1 MKQLHLLIVLILALV
16 LPACSSGNGNPV
28 APPSGSN
35 TDSTAPM
42 DEFVPQE
49 ASDVLY
55 SASRETSAYKAFGI
69 YHVMIDSATLTGE
82 IIPARNAQAIGD
94 TFDAD
99 LTQFLILSPCYNCL
113 RINGIVFLGDNQ
125 IQVGFSVKHPFP
137 NLNDRPD
144 LHGFD
149 VRGIVIANGNYNFPL
164 TMVEQSDGETL
175 KARANVSLISNPD
188 GYTSH
193 FDSLATDTNYFDPPR
208 DYNANINPYKRYFV
222 DATSGAFDPQSP
234 SGHNVMHTG
243 ATWDNTNYIFNSDPT
258 EPVLDFAFVVDCAY
272 GHSAT
277 WENRPTPYYFL
288 PEYNRKEAWKVDY
301 TIVSNDLQ
309 SGDTGSSAQ
318 IQVQVCDWQAGLTA
332 DPDYPNPDNMG
343 GISADSDVA
352 SVSAEIS
359 NVSGL
364 VEETS
369 PASGSGTDAD
379 PYIFNLTVT
388 NTEGVA
394 AGYYYGIIA
403 VRDDL
408 QGQQGPMGIP
418 ENPNG
423 FPFEGPEITDYST
436 YQVFLIRVAGSPPEI
451 TPITFTVEMDEGEVQ
466 LFDNTVNEPD
476 GDEVTYQWD
485 QISPASPL
493 GSFDD
498 AAACDTN
505 WQAPPLSDVPAAGVP
520 FILRFGATDADGSD
534 AIYLDVT
541 VFENNS
547 PPVCDGID
555 TDPFHGVF
563 ALPDTIDFDI
573 NAHDPD
579 GDELSYAWDV
589 DWDGDLLNFQQNFTG
604 SSIVDFFWEDNGFYD
619 VGCKITENRTNPL
632 KSYCSRTIIQE
643 GLMGDIKVDNSPA
656 TNPGY
661 FNQDVLMLRNA
672 EGRPVYHV
680 VWECVS
686 DDMIYYCN
694 NADDPMVFSNY
705 QIITEGPDPGYTMY
719 PKLAG
724 NGNTVHVAWIES
736 DQSIPTTSYSVMIN
750 SSLNGGLSF
759 GSLGGERAIITC
771 FSPDSISYL
780 DICAG
785 LEAQKF
791 YVIHQPKLGGNYSCY
806 LRVSNNDGEA
816 WNTPH
821 PGTGQFRDVV
831 DSTWAFDCEI
841 AVSAAGVIHTFWKDS
856 RNPPADTHFYYDWS
870 DDGGVNWNADIQ
882 ISTSSNAQYG
892 AMAVC
897 DNADAIFA
905 WTDNSTDFTY
915 TRKAIY
921 GSPMAL
927 GPTVLVYS
935 VGATGNY
942 YSVNI
947 HVSPSGKTVILPITC
962 RESSNYQQLY
972 FVSNDYGYS
981 FTYNYPKNF
990 GSLQI
995 GGADGDCAFYEDPD
1009 RIELFTSRVDYTTGV
1024 APNSHIYGSY
1034 LYIAERF

>member
-1 MKQLHLLIVLILALV
+1 MKQLNLFIALIFMFTIS
-16 LPACSSGNGNPV
+16 ACSGHTDNPV
-28 APPSGSN
+28 TSPPDSIAPAN
-35 TDSTAPM
+35 
-42 DEFVPQE
+42 EFVPQDS
-49 ASDVLY
+49 SDVLY
-55 SASRETSAYKAFGI
+55 SSASRETFAYKAFGI
-69 YHVMIDSATLTGE
+69 YHVRIDTVNLTAE
-82 IIPARNAQAIGD
+82 IIPARNAQVIGD

-113 RINGIVFLGDNQ
+113 KINGIAFLGDNQ

-137 NLNDRPD
+137 NINDRPD

-149 VRGIVIANGNYNFPL
+149 VHGIVIANGNYNFPL

-175 KARANVSLISNPD
+175 KARANISLVANPD

-193 FDSLATDTNYFDPPR
+193 FDSLAADTNYFDPPR

-222 DATSGAFDPQSP
+222 DGTTGDFDPYSP
-234 SGHNVMHTG
+234 SGYNVMHTG
-243 ATWDNTNYIFNSDPT
+243 ATWNNKNYIFNSDPT

-277 WENRPTPYYFL
+277 YKNRPNPYYFL

-364 VEETS
+364 VEETL

-379 PYIFNLTVT
+379 PYIFNLTVA
-388 NTEGVA
+388 NDEGVA

-436 YQVFLIRVAGSPPEI
+436 YQVFQIRVAGSPPEI
-451 TPITFTVEMDEGEVQ
+451 MPLMYITEMDEGEV
-466 LFDNTVNEPD
+466 LTFDNTVNEPD
-476 GDEVTYQWD
+476 GDDVTYQWD
-485 QISPASPL
+485 QISPVSPL

-505 WQAPPLSDVPAAGVP
+505 WQAPPLTDVPIEGVP
-520 FILRFGATDADGSD
+520 FVLRFSATDVDGADV
-534 AIYLDVT
+534 IYPNIT
-541 VFENNS
+541 VFESNS
-547 PPVCDGID
+547 PPDCDGIV
-555 TDPFHGVF
+555 TDPYHGVF
-563 ALPDTIDFDI
+563 RTPDNINFSI

-579 GDELSYAWDV
+579 GDELSYAWDMN
-589 DWDGDLLNFQQNFTG
+589 WDGDPLNFQENYTG

-632 KSYCSRTIIQE
+632 KTYCSRTIIQE
-643 GLMGDIKVDNSPA
+643 GIMGDIKVDNSPA
-656 TNPGY
+656 ANPGY
-661 FNQDVLMLRNA
+661 YQQDVLMLRND

-686 DDMIYYCN
+686 DDSVYYCN

-705 QIITEGPDPGYTMY
+705 QVISEGPDPGFTMY

-736 DQSIPTTSYSVMIN
+736 DQSIIPITYSVKIN
-750 SSLNGGLSF
+750 TSINGGLSF
-759 GSLGGERAIITC
+759 GSMGGERTIISYD
-771 FSPDSISYL
+771 SPDSMTYL

-785 LEAQKF
+785 SVAQQF
-791 YVIHQPKLGGNYSCY
+791 YVVYQPKIGSNYSCN
-806 LRVSNNDGEA
+806 LLVSNNDGEA
-816 WNTPH
+816 WDVPN

-831 DSTWAFDCEI
+831 DSTWISDCEI
-841 AVSAAGVIHTFWKDS
+841 AVSANGVIHTFW
-856 RNPPADTHFYYDWS
+856 RDTRTSPTAFYYDWS
-870 DDGGVNWNADIQ
+870 DDGGVTWNTDIQ
-882 ISTSSNAQYG
+882 VSTTSNVRYG

-897 DNADAIFA
+897 DNADAVFT
-905 WTDNSTDFTY
+905 WTDNSNDFTY
-915 TRKAIY
+915 TRKAQY
-921 GSPMAL
+921 AGLPAL
-927 GPTVLVYS
+927 GHAIPVYS
-935 VGATGNY
+935 TDATGNY

-962 RESSNYQQLY
+962 RELSNYQQLF

-981 FTYNYPKNF
+981 YTYVYQKNF

-995 GGADGDCAFYEDPD
+995 GGAAGDCAFYEDPN

-1024 APNSHIYGSY
+1024 APSSHIYGSY
-1034 LYIAERF
+1034 LYVAERF